1 MGQGARVAPALRRRS
16 LLAAAL
22 GAPTLVGAGG
32 CSRREP
38 LNFEGGWVGA
48 SHARG
53 HRLRAAMPP
62 LPAQLDT
69 ERTGVLVVGAGIAG
83 IACARAL
90 MRAGVD
96 DLVVL
101 ELESAAGG
109 NSRGHRLGGSG
120 CPLGAHY
127 LPLPGPQAHEVSEL
141 LFELGLL
148 RSEAGRTVADE
159 RHLCHSPQERL
170 FFEGHWHE
178 GLLPPA
184 APASRTAAQYRAFA
198 QRVAQLQR
206 DLAFALP
213 TQRAPW
219 TAAHAA
225 LDAVTFAQWLG
236 REGFDD
242 PLLLWY
248 LDYACR
254 DDYGAGVERVSAW
267 AGLHYFASRHGF
279 QAPGDEADERDPLF
293 TWPEGNAWLVQR
305 MVEPLRDR
313 IRGDHTVLRVD
324 VEREAVQAIAIDE
337 ATQQPRRFT
346 ARAVVLA
353 TPLFVARR
361 LCSAPPAALVAA
373 AERARYAPWLVANLL
388 LESPLLERADG
399 APLSWDNVLHGSPS
413 LGYVVA
419 QHQSLRA
426 DVRATVLTAYWALR
440 EDERAALLAEPWR
453 GWAQRVIDD
462 IAIAHPDLPRK
473 VQRVD
478 LMRHGHAMRI
488 PLPGARGDPALAAL
502 MQMRGRLQFAHAD
515 LAGYSVFE
523 EAYTFGVQAAARVLR
538 ELRG

>member
-1 MGQGARVAPALRRRS
+1 MGQGAPLARRRA

-22 GAPTLVGAGG
+22 GAPALGGLVACSVRGAHD
-32 CSRREP
+32 
-38 LNFEGGWVGA
+38 FEGGWIGA
-48 SHARG
+48 SVARG
-53 HRLRAAMPP
+53 HRLRAPIAG
-62 LPAQLDT
+62 LGSSGAT
-69 ERTGVLVVGAGIAG
+69 RVRTDVLVVGAGIAG
-83 IACARAL
+83 LACARSLA
-90 MRAGVD
+90 RAGVD

-101 ELESAAGG
+101 ELEQTPGG

-148 RSEAGRTVADE
+148 RTVAGRTVADE
-159 RHLCHSPQERL
+159 RHLCHSSQERL
-170 FFEGHWHE
+170 FFEGHWHD

-198 QRVAQLQR
+198 QRIGQVQR

-219 TAAHAA
+219 SAAHAA
-225 LDAVTFAQWLG
+225 LDAATFAQWLA

-242 PLLLWY
+242 PLLRWY

-254 DDYGAGVERVSAW
+254 DDYGAGIERVSAW

-279 QAPGDEADERDPLF
+279 QAPDDDSGERDLLF

-305 MVEPLRDR
+305 LVAPLRER
-313 IRGDHTVLRVD
+313 IRGGHTVVQVD
-324 VEREAVQAIAIDE
+324 AGRHAVQVTAIEE
-337 ATQQPRRFT
+337 ANQQPLRFT
-346 ARAVVLA
+346 ARVVVLA

-361 LCSAPPAALVAA
+361 IWSTPSTALSSVADA
-373 AERARYAPWLVANLL
+373 ARYAPWLVANLL
-388 LESPLLERADG
+388 LDAPLFERAEGPLLA
-399 APLSWDNVLHGSPS
+399 WDNVRHGSPS
-413 LGYVVA
+413 LGYVAA

-426 DVRATVLTAYWALR
+426 DRRATVLTAYWALR
-440 EDERAALLAEPWR
+440 EGERAALLRDDWR
-453 GWAQRVIDD
+453 SWAQRVVDD
-462 IAIAHPDLPRK
+462 LAVAHPDLPRK
-473 VQRVD
+473 LRRVD

-488 PLPGARGDPALAAL
+488 PIPGARGDPALAAL
-502 MQMRGRLQFAHAD
+502 ATARGRVQLAHAD

-523 EAYTFGVQAAARVLR
+523 EAYTLGVHAATRVLR
-538 ELRG
+538 ELRS